1 MNKIH
6 NNVKI
11 IILSLIFLLIFQNK
25 SFAYLDPGTGS
36 IVFQAIAA
44 GIVGLLTWISFA
56 KQKIKDILTKLKEKY
71 FKKNKKKN

>member
-25 SFAYLDPGTGS
+25 SYAYLDPGTGS

>member
-36 IVFQAIAA
+36 ILLQAIVA
-44 GIVGLLTWISFA
+44 GIVGLLTWVSFA
-56 KQKIKDILTKLKEKY
+56 RQKIKDILTRL
-71 FKKNKKKN
+71 KNKYLKINKK